1 MAKAKGSS
9 KRPGQGTTKSGVDQR
24 QFDQL
29 RRDHANGLM
38 ATEDYIWAAMQCYAA
53 QMRSERQ

>member
-1 MAKAKGSS
+1 MAKAKGNS
-9 KRPGQGTTKSGVDQR
+9 KRPGQDASKNSVDRR

-29 RRDHANGLM
+29 RRDHAKGLV

-53 QMRSERQ
+53 EMRSGRQ